1 MGDIGGGWWNFYYAD
16 YFLLLT
22 FGGIPWQVYFQRVL
36 SSKSAATAEI
46 LSYLAAFGC
55 IIMAVPPVLIGGIA
69 KVKNI
74 YDAIKES
81 RFLEEKHISIE
92 TELQGKITWVKCN
105 KDRELQ
111 NRMYCN
117 KFFIDFKNTIPFYSF
132 LIEISNFE

>member
-1 MGDIGGGWWNFYYAD
+1 MSDWTEEWMGDIGGGWWNFYYAD

-74 YDAIKES
+74 YDPIKES
-81 RFLEEKHISIE
+81 RFLEE
-92 TELQGKITWVKCN
+92 CN

-117 KFFIDFKNTIPFYSF
+117 KFFIDFKNTIPFYSI

>member
-1 MGDIGGGWWNFYYAD
+1 MVMFQWVCIPFAWVHPAVEEIKMTDWTEAWFGEIGGGWWNFYYAD

-69 KVKNI
+69 KVI
-74 YDAIKES
+74 DIK
-81 RFLEEKHISIE
+81 HP
-92 TELQGKITWVKCN
+92 N
-105 KDRELQ
+105 Q
-111 NRMYCN
+111 N
-117 KFFIDFKNTIPFYSF
+117 T
-132 LIEISNFE
+132 LIWSNRRQIGH

>member
-1 MGDIGGGWWNFYYAD
+1 MKYLTEKMFLIMFMFQWVCIPFAWVHPAVEEIKMTDWTEEWFGEIGGGWWYCYYMD

-69 KVKNI
+69 KV
-74 YDAIKES
+74 
-81 RFLEEKHISIE
+81 
-92 TELQGKITWVKCN
+92 
-105 KDRELQ
+105 
-111 NRMYCN
+111 
-117 KFFIDFKNTIPFYSF
+117 IDTNY
-132 LIEISNFE
+132 LH